1 MLQTNSDSR
10 PSYRRTLWERL
21 WKQYPLDYAMLQE
34 IAKNFMKIR
43 RNVSTSFA
51 LQEDQDRDI
60 IFTVSRRSR
69 TTSLSIS
76 EDGIIL
82 LASITDIYILIT

>member
-1 MLQTNSDSR
+1 
-10 PSYRRTLWERL
+10 
-21 WKQYPLDYAMLQE
+21 MLQE

-60 IFTVSRRSR
+60 IFTVSRAAGQQEA
-69 TTSLSIS
+69 SLSIS

>member
-1 MLQTNSDSR
+1 
-10 PSYRRTLWERL
+10 
-21 WKQYPLDYAMLQE
+21 MLQE

-60 IFTVSRRSR
+60 IFTVSRAAGQQEA
-69 TTSLSIS
+69 SLSIS

-82 LASITDIYILIT
+82 LASITDIYIY

>member
-60 IFTVSRRSR
+60 IFTVSRAAGQH
-69 TTSLSIS
+69 L
-76 EDGIIL
+76 
-82 LASITDIYILIT
+82 

>member
-1 MLQTNSDSR
+1 
-10 PSYRRTLWERL
+10 
-21 WKQYPLDYAMLQE
+21 MLQE

-60 IFTVSRRSR
+60 IFTVSRAAGQQEA
-69 TTSLSIS
+69 SLSIS

-82 LASITDIYILIT
+82 LASITDIYILDLLRN